1 MRRKTK
7 MNKKSTK
14 KRRKS
19 RKLRG
24 GTVMPFSE
32 IGGFFSGISHSI
44 GSMLNTFTV
53 LPSGY
58 IPSNYSNPD
67 TSKQFLL
74 PSSNTVQDIIKNSN
88 PN

>member
-1 MRRKTK
+1 MRKKTK
-7 MNKKSTK
+7 INKKS
-14 KRRKS
+14 KRRNKKT

-24 GTVMPFSE
+24 GAIMPFSE

-58 IPSNYSNPD
+58 IPPNYSNPD
-67 TSKQFLL
+67 ISKQFLA
-74 PSSNTVQDIIKNSN
+74 PSSNTIQNIIKGSTSI
-88 PN
+88 

>member
-7 MNKKSTK
+7 INK
-14 KRRKS
+14 RRRNRKS

-58 IPSNYSNPD
+58 IPPNYSNPD
-67 TSKQFLL
+67 VSKQFLL
-74 PSSNTVQDIIKNSN
+74 PSSTVQNIIRSSAIN
-88 PN
+88 

>member
-7 MNKKSTK
+7 INKKS
-14 KRRKS
+14 KRRTRKS

-58 IPSNYSNPD
+58 IPPNYSNPD
-67 TSKQFLL
+67 VSKQFLL
-74 PSSNTVQDIIKNSN
+74 PSSNTVQNMIKSSAIN
-88 PN
+88 

>member
-1 MRRKTK
+1 MRKKTK
-7 MNKKSTK
+7 INKKSIK
-14 KRRKS
+14 KRKS

-58 IPSNYSNPD
+58 ISPNYGNPD
-67 TSKQFLL
+67 VSKQFLL
-74 PSSNTVQDIIKNSN
+74 PSSNTIQSIIR
-88 PN
+88 PPV

>member
-7 MNKKSTK
+7 INK
-14 KRRKS
+14 RRRNRKS

-53 LPSGY
+53 MPSGY
-58 IPSNYSNPD
+58 IPPNYSNPD
-67 TSKQFLL
+67 VSKQFLL
-74 PSSNTVQDIIKNSN
+74 PSSTVQNIIKGSAIN
-88 PN
+88 